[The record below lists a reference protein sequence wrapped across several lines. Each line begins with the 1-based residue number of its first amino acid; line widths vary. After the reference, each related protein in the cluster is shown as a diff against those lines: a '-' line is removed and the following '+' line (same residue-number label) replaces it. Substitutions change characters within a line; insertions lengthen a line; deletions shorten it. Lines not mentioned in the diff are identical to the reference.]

1 MSYSAEISRANPTCF
16 VILVDRSLSMADP
29 IGGGSRPMRKADA
42 VVQAIN
48 GLLSELAVK
57 CAKDDGVRDYFHVA
71 VIGYGAEITSGF
83 HGPLSGR
90 WLVPLSAVAAMPLR
104 LDERVPAGA
113 GAAGRPV
120 RIPVWVEPVAFG
132 DTPMQAALA
141 QAYAVVRE
149 WLAVHPGCFPPIV
162 LNITDGESTDG
173 DPEPVANA
181 LRELA
186 SADGPV
192 LLFNLHL
199 STDAS
204 DPLVF
209 PADGGRLPDAWA
221 RKLCSM
227 SSYLP
232 AHMVE
237 MARRHGLDVS
247 QEGAKGFVFNADVSS
262 VVQFLDIGTQVLN
275 LR

>member
-16 VILVDRSLSMADP
+16 VVLVDRSLSMADP

-42 VVQAIN
+42 VVEALN

-57 CAKDDGVRDYFHVA
+57 CAKEDGVRDYFHVS
-71 VIGYGAEITSGF
+71 VIGYGAEIASGF
-83 HGPLSGR
+83 HGPLGGQR
-90 WLVPLSAVAAMPLR
+90 LVPLSAVAASPLR
-104 LDERVPAGA
+104 LEERVLTGA
-113 GAAGRPV
+113 GGPARPV
-120 RIPVWVEPVAFG
+120 RVPVWVEPVAFG
-132 DTPMQAALA
+132 DTPMRAALS
-141 QAYAVVRE
+141 QAYGLVRE

-173 DPEPVANA
+173 DPEPVAND
-181 LRELA
+181 LRQLA
-186 SADGPV
+186 SADGPA

-204 DPLVF
+204 EPLVF
-209 PADGGRLPDAWA
+209 PPNPSSLPDAWA
-221 RKLCSM
+221 RKLFSM
-227 SSYLP
+227 SSPLP
-232 AHMVE
+232 AQMVNL
-237 MARRHGLDVS
+237 ARHHGFPMVD
-247 QEGAKGFVFNADVSS
+247 GARGFVFNADVSS